1 MKKSCL
7 QLATGLFCGLALI
20 LWMGAGALAQSPT
33 AAAEMAEISA
43 QIQSTG
49 AAPIIVELATDW
61 HVDQFGDVSAAS
73 VQAAAIANAQQ
84 AVLGRMSAFDVTNV
98 KTYQSTPQLALTVS
112 SPAALAALSQAP
124 EVARIQ
130 LDRIYTPAL
139 LESVPLIRAD
149 RAHDLFYTGNGQVV
163 AVLDTGVA
171 KNHPDLAGKVVAEAC
186 FSTTNAS
193 QLGSSLCP
201 GGQNTTATNSGLN
214 CAAFG
219 CDHGTHVAGIVA
231 GVAPE
236 ADLIAIQV
244 FSKVGGRRGA
254 FNSDLL
260 LALEHVLTLKQ
271 QGLAVASVNM
281 SLSVGFFTSACDNSA
296 LRPVIELLA
305 AQGVATVVAA
315 GNDGN
320 RGAMGL
326 PACISAAISV
336 AASTN
341 NDAIAS
347 LSNISSITTLYAPG
361 VDIISA
367 VPDTGRESFTGTSMA
382 APHVAGAV
390 AIFKQAKPSTTV
402 AEIRNVLVTTGP
414 TITDNR
420 SGGSITKRRL
430 DVYAGLCALV
440 GCDVDDFRTLLSN
453 QPLDG
458 TISSSADR
466 DYYFLSGV
474 AGDQVTIVLTRTS
487 GTLDPFLELS
497 DPAGVNVVVNDNGAG
512 DSNALING
520 YTLLQTGRY
529 LIVARGVGG
538 TGEYRLHSVAAQPVV
553 LNPIPRITSLSPDSA
568 TGRLLGSD
576 LTVRIFGSNF
586 MPASRA
592 FYDGSAR
599 TVRFVSPTELVMTL
613 PRSDLHLPWPDT
625 DPITVRNPAPGGGTS
640 APATFRILRPLLGES
655 RLLQPEAGGII
666 ETGVKTTMVISWTAP
681 ITVTSW
687 RTMQNMDL
695 RLRDQHGNTAAWVRI
710 VEREGENSVF
720 RLLNAAEVSLS
731 QVTTETFPLPEEGLP
746 GINKDIVLS
755 DTVTLHLADSA
766 FLGADRT
773 AIMTPTLTFGPN
785 AVGTYNIEFRV
796 DNEDGEVQKN
806 DILGKITIVPPS
818 CPAAVVGAQIDGP
831 ERGTVGTDALYTATV
846 LPVQAS
852 QPISFTWSPEPKSGQ
867 GTATATY
874 QWRSAG
880 ERILAVS
887 AENCGGFGDAIK
899 TVQIRTTE
907 APDLAIRKVAPS
919 VVKAGE
925 RITYTLT
932 VSNSGALPANNLTI
946 TDVVPAGATY
956 VSGGVLQNGI
966 VHWGVS
972 QLDGYG
978 ASIQVEY
985 VVTAAQTITN
995 SVISVSADGNYS
1007 AASNQPV
1014 VTLIADDTAN
1024 VDGVTAGS
1032 LVGDGLN
1039 IQVDAGS
1046 FANAAQL
1053 ALTEL
1058 AGPTYPLPEPV
1069 QPLKSFRLRSFGSLR
1084 GGQFYSVMANMNIA
1098 YVLAPLRAAEGRA
1111 TALEL
1116 RYWTGSTWSNEG
1128 ITCATEATLLTCV
1141 VEAPF
1146 DTEFVVLET
1155 AAVRQLFLPLV
1166 TR

>member
-7 QLATGLFCGLALI
+7 QLATGLFCGFALI
-20 LWMGAGALAQSPT
+20 LWMGAGTFAQSPT
-33 AAAEMAEISA
+33 PADEMAEISA
-43 QIQSTG
+43 QLQSTG
-49 AAPIIVELATDW
+49 AVPIIVELATDW
-61 HVDQFGDVSAAS
+61 HVEQFGDVSAAS
-73 VQAAAIANAQQ
+73 VQEAAIANAQQ
-84 AVLGRMSAFDVTNV
+84 AILGRMSAFDVTNI

-130 LDRIYTPAL
+130 LDRIYTPTL

-163 AVLDTGVA
+163 AVLDDGVA

-193 QLGSSLCP
+193 QGASSLCP
-201 GGQNTTATNSGLN
+201 GGQDTTATNSGLP
-214 CAAFG
+214 CAG
-219 CDHGTHVAGIVA
+219 CEHGTHVAGIVA
-231 GVAPE
+231 GVAPQ
-236 ADLIAIQV
+236 ANLIAIQV
-244 FSKVGGRRGA
+244 FSKVFGLGA
-254 FNSDLL
+254 FKSDIL
-260 LALEHVLTLKQ
+260 LALEHVLRLKQ
-271 QGLAVASVNM
+271 QGLPVASVNM
-281 SLSVGFFTSACDNSA
+281 SLGAGFFRSTCDNDA

-315 GNDGN
+315 GNDGS
-320 RGAMGL
+320 RDAMGT

-341 NDAIAS
+341 NNAIAS
-347 LSNISSITTLYAPG
+347 FSDISSITTLYAPG
-361 VDIISA
+361 VDITSA
-367 VPDTGRESFTGTSMA
+367 VPATGRESKNGTSMA

-390 AIFKQAKPSTTV
+390 AIFKQAKPSATV
-402 AEIRNVLVTTGP
+402 AEIRNLLVTTGP

-420 SGGSITKRRL
+420 RDGSITKRRL

-440 GCDVDDFRTLLSN
+440 GCDDDFRTLLFD

-466 DYYFLSGV
+466 DHYVLSGV

-497 DPAGVNVVVNDNGAG
+497 DPAGVNVVVNDNGAP
-512 DSNALING
+512 DNNALING

-538 TGEYRLHSVAAQPVV
+538 TGAYRIHLAAQPVV
-553 LNPIPRITSLSPDSA
+553 LNPIPRITGLSPDSA

-625 DPITVRNPAPGGGTS
+625 DPITVRNPVPGGGTS
-640 APATFRILRPLLGES
+640 EPATFRILRPLLGES
-655 RLLQPEAGGII
+655 RLLQPAAGGII

-796 DNEDGEVQKN
+796 DNENGEVQKN

-831 ERGTVGTDALYTATV
+831 ERGTVGTDSLYTATV

-995 SVISVSADGNYS
+995 SLISVSADGNHS

-1014 VTLIADDTAN
+1014 VTIVADDTAN
-1024 VDGVTAGS
+1024 VDGVTAGA
-1032 LVGDGLN
+1032 LVGNRLN

-1058 AGPTYPLPEPV
+1058 AGPTYPLSEPV

-1084 GGQFYSVMANMNIA
+1084 GGQFYSVTANMNIA
-1098 YVLAPLRAAEGRA
+1098 YVLAPLTAAEGSA
-1111 TALEL
+1111 TALDL
-1116 RYWTGSTWSNEG
+1116 RYWTGSKWSNEG

-1155 AAVRQLFLPLV
+1155 AAVRKLFLPLV

>member
-7 QLATGLFCGLALI
+7 QLATVLFCGFALI
-20 LWMGAGALAQSPT
+20 LWMGAGTFAQSPT
-33 AAAEMAEISA
+33 PADEMAEISA

-61 HVDQFGDVSAAS
+61 HVEQFGDVSAAS
-73 VQAAAIANAQQ
+73 VQEAAIANAQQ
-84 AVLGRMSAFDVTNV
+84 AILGRMSAFDVTNI

-130 LDRIYTPAL
+130 LDRIYTPTL

-193 QLGSSLCP
+193 QGASSLCP
-201 GGQNTTATNSGLN
+201 GGQDTTATNSGLP
-214 CAAFG
+214 CAG
-219 CDHGTHVAGIVA
+219 CEHGTHVAGIVA
-231 GVAPE
+231 GVAPQ
-236 ADLIAIQV
+236 ANLIAIQV
-244 FSKVGGRRGA
+244 FSKVFGLGA
-254 FNSDLL
+254 FKSDIL
-260 LALEHVLTLKQ
+260 LALEHVLRLKQ
-271 QGLAVASVNM
+271 QGLPVASVNM
-281 SLSVGFFTSACDNSA
+281 SLGAGFFRSTCDNDA

-315 GNDGN
+315 GNDGS
-320 RGAMGL
+320 RDAMGT

-341 NDAIAS
+341 NNAIAS
-347 LSNISSITTLYAPG
+347 FSDISSITTLYAPG
-361 VDIISA
+361 VDITSA
-367 VPDTGRESFTGTSMA
+367 VPETGRESKNGTSMA

-390 AIFKQAKPSTTV
+390 AIFKQAKPSATV
-402 AEIRNVLVTTGP
+402 AEIKNLLVTTGP

-420 SGGSITKRRL
+420 SDGSITKRRL

-440 GCDVDDFRTLLSN
+440 GCDDDFRTLLFD

-466 DYYFLSGV
+466 DHYVLSGV

-497 DPAGVNVVVNDNGAG
+497 DPAGVNVVVNDNGAA
-512 DSNALING
+512 DNNALING

-553 LNPIPRITSLSPDSA
+553 LNPSPRITGLSPDSA

-625 DPITVRNPAPGGGTS
+625 DPITVRNPVPGGGTS
-640 APATFRILRPLLGES
+640 EPATFRILRPLLGES
-655 RLLQPEAGGII
+655 NLLQPAAGGII

-710 VEREGENSVF
+710 VERAGENSVF

-766 FLGADRT
+766 FSASDRT

-796 DNEDGEVQKN
+796 DNENGDVQKN

-978 ASIQVEY
+978 AAIQVEY

-995 SVISVSADGNYS
+995 SLISVSADGNHR

-1014 VTLIADDTAN
+1014 VTIIADDTAN

-1032 LVGDGLN
+1032 LVGNRLN

-1058 AGPTYPLPEPV
+1058 AGPTYPLSEPA

-1084 GGQFYSVMANMNIA
+1084 GGQFYSVTANMNIA
-1098 YVLAPLRAAEGRA
+1098 YVLAPLTAAEGRA

-1116 RYWTGSTWSNEG
+1116 RYWTGSKWSNEG

>member
-20 LWMGAGALAQSPT
+20 LWMGAGAFAQSPT
-33 AAAEMAEISA
+33 SAAEMAEISA
-43 QIQSTG
+43 QIQTTG

-61 HVDQFGDVSAAS
+61 HVEQFGDVSAAS
-73 VQAAAIANAQQ
+73 VQEAAIANAQQ
-84 AVLGRMSAFDVTNV
+84 AILGRMSAFDVTNV

-130 LDRIYTPAL
+130 LDRLYTPAL
-139 LESVPLIRAD
+139 QESVPLIRAD
-149 RAHDLFYTGNGQVV
+149 RAHALFYTGNGQVV
-163 AVLDTGVA
+163 AVLDTGIA

-193 QLGSSLCP
+193 QGASSLCP
-201 GGQNTTATNSGLN
+201 GGQATTATNSGLN
-214 CAAFG
+214 CAANISG
-219 CDHGTHVAGIVA
+219 CFHGTHVAGIVA
-231 GVAPE
+231 GVAPQ
-236 ADLIAIQV
+236 ADLIAVQV
-244 FSKVGGRRGA
+244 FSNFGGSLGA
-254 FNSDLL
+254 FSSDIN
-260 LALEHVLTLKQ
+260 LALERVLALKQ
-271 QGLAVASVNM
+271 QGLPVASVNM
-281 SLSVGFFTSACDNSA
+281 SLGGGRFTSACDNDVR
-296 LRPVIELLA
+296 RPVIELLA
-305 AQGVATVVAA
+305 AQGVATVIAA
-315 GNDGN
+315 GNSSN
-320 RGAMGL
+320 RDAMSA

-336 AASTN
+336 AASTD

-347 LSNISSITTLYAPG
+347 FSNISSLTTLYAPG
-361 VDIISA
+361 VDILSA
-367 VPDTGRESFTGTSMA
+367 VPETGRGSANGTSMA

-390 AIFKQAKPSTTV
+390 AIFRQAKPSATV
-402 AEIRNVLVTTGP
+402 AEIRNLLVTTGP

-430 DVYAGLCALV
+430 DVYAGLCALI
-440 GCDVDDFRTLLSN
+440 GCDDDFRTLLSD

-466 DYYFLSGV
+466 DHYVLSGV

-497 DPAGVNVVVNDNGAG
+497 DPSGVNVVVNDNGAP
-512 DSNALING
+512 DNNALING

-538 TGEYRLHSVAAQPVV
+538 TGAYRIRLAVQPVV
-553 LNPIPRITSLSPDSA
+553 LNPIPRITRLSPDSA

-625 DPITVRNPAPGGGTS
+625 DPITVRNPVPGGGAS
-640 APATFRILRPLLGES
+640 EPATFRILRPLLGES

-666 ETGVKTTMVISWTAP
+666 DTGVKTTMVISWTAP

-720 RLLNAAEVSLS
+720 RLLNGAEVSLS
-731 QVTTETFPLPEEGLP
+731 LATTETFPLPEEGLP

-766 FLGADRT
+766 FSASDRT

-796 DNEDGEVQKN
+796 DNENGEVQKN

-831 ERGTVGTDALYTATV
+831 ERGTVGTDSLYTATV

-874 QWRSAG
+874 QWSSAG

-899 TVQIRTTE
+899 KVQIRTTE

-946 TDVVPAGATY
+946 TDVVPTGATY

-978 ASIQVEY
+978 ASIQVTY

-1007 AASNQPV
+1007 ASSNQPV
-1014 VTLIADDTAN
+1014 VTIVADDTAN
-1024 VDGVTAGS
+1024 VDGVTAGA

-1058 AGPTYPLPEPV
+1058 AGPTYPLSAPV
-1069 QPLKSFRLRSFGSLR
+1069 QPLKSFRLRSFGALR
-1084 GGQFYSVMANMNIA
+1084 GGQFYSVTANMNIA
-1098 YVLAPLRAAEGRA
+1098 YVLAPLTAAEGSA
-1111 TALEL
+1111 TALDL
-1116 RYWTGSTWSNEG
+1116 RYWTGSKWSNEG
-1128 ITCATEATLLTCV
+1128 ITCATEATLLNCV

>member
-1 MKKSCL
+1 
-7 QLATGLFCGLALI
+7 
-20 LWMGAGALAQSPT
+20 
-33 AAAEMAEISA
+33 
-43 QIQSTG
+43 
-49 AAPIIVELATDW
+49 
-61 HVDQFGDVSAAS
+61 
-73 VQAAAIANAQQ
+73 
-84 AVLGRMSAFDVTNV
+84 
-98 KTYQSTPQLALTVS
+98 
-112 SPAALAALSQAP
+112 
-124 EVARIQ
+124 
-130 LDRIYTPAL
+130 
-139 LESVPLIRAD
+139 
-149 RAHDLFYTGNGQVV
+149 
-163 AVLDTGVA
+163 
-171 KNHPDLAGKVVAEAC
+171 
-186 FSTTNAS
+186 
-193 QLGSSLCP
+193 
-201 GGQNTTATNSGLN
+201 
-214 CAAFG
+214 
-219 CDHGTHVAGIVA
+219 
-231 GVAPE
+231 
-236 ADLIAIQV
+236 
-244 FSKVGGRRGA
+244 
-254 FNSDLL
+254 
-260 LALEHVLTLKQ
+260 
-271 QGLAVASVNM
+271 
-281 SLSVGFFTSACDNSA
+281 
-296 LRPVIELLA
+296 
-305 AQGVATVVAA
+305 
-315 GNDGN
+315 
-320 RGAMGL
+320 
-326 PACISAAISV
+326 
-336 AASTN
+336 
-341 NDAIAS
+341 
-347 LSNISSITTLYAPG
+347 
-361 VDIISA
+361 
-367 VPDTGRESFTGTSMA
+367 
-382 APHVAGAV
+382 
-390 AIFKQAKPSTTV
+390 
-402 AEIRNVLVTTGP
+402 
-414 TITDNR
+414 
-420 SGGSITKRRL
+420 
-430 DVYAGLCALV
+430 
-440 GCDVDDFRTLLSN
+440 
-453 QPLDG
+453 
-458 TISSSADR
+458 
-466 DYYFLSGV
+466 
-474 AGDQVTIVLTRTS
+474 
-487 GTLDPFLELS
+487 
-497 DPAGVNVVVNDNGAG
+497 
-512 DSNALING
+512 
-520 YTLLQTGRY
+520 
-529 LIVARGVGG
+529 
-538 TGEYRLHSVAAQPVV
+538 
-553 LNPIPRITSLSPDSA
+553 
-568 TGRLLGSD
+568 
-576 LTVRIFGSNF
+576 
-586 MPASRA
+586 
-592 FYDGSAR
+592 
-599 TVRFVSPTELVMTL
+599 
-613 PRSDLHLPWPDT
+613 
-625 DPITVRNPAPGGGTS
+625 
-640 APATFRILRPLLGES
+640 
-655 RLLQPEAGGII
+655 LLQPAAGGII

-710 VEREGENSVF
+710 VERAGENSVF

-731 QVTTETFPLPEEGLP
+731 RATTETFPLPEEGLP
-746 GINKDIVLS
+746 GINKDLVLS

-766 FLGADRT
+766 FSASDRT

-796 DNEDGEVQKN
+796 DNENGDVQKN

-978 ASIQVEY
+978 AAIQVEY

-995 SVISVSADGNYS
+995 SLISVSADGNHR

-1014 VTLIADDTAN
+1014 VTIIADDTAN

-1032 LVGDGLN
+1032 LVGNRLN

-1058 AGPTYPLPEPV
+1058 AGPTYPLSETA

-1084 GGQFYSVMANMNIA
+1084 GGQFYSVTANMNIA
-1098 YVLAPLRAAEGRA
+1098 YVLAPLTAAEGRA

-1116 RYWTGSTWSNEG
+1116 RYWTGSKWSNEG